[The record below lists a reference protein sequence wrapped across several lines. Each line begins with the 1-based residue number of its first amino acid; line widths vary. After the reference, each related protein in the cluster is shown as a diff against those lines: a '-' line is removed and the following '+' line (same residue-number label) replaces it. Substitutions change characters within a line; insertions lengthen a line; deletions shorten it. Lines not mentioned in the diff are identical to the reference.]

1 MSDLTKKV
9 EQALAEDELTR
20 DQDISV
26 RVVGAVAFLDGMVD
40 GDDAKDKA
48 EETARGV
55 EGVQL
60 VRNRLQIRKL
70 RSDERRERLR

>member
-48 EETARGV
+48 EEIARGV